1 MSYLVLSIL
10 SYYCFTDLLE
20 ATDCLREEN
29 RREELCKLSCN
40 SFPSG
45 NMLLMPLLIMN
56 RDDYICSFPPYVKG
70 QMPLLKGLKRNFALL
85 FHL

>member
-20 ATDCLREEN
+20 ATDCLREN
-29 RREELCKLSCN
+29 RREEVSCN
-40 SFPSG
+40 SFSSG
-45 NMLLMPLLIMN
+45 NMPLVPLLIMN

-70 QMPLLKGLKRNFALL
+70 QMPLPKGLKEKFYTTISLII
-85 FHL
+85 